1 LLLLAL
7 LVKFTI
13 DTFFPSPTPTA
24 LPTADIAE
32 RWKELA
38 PMPEARQGMAAVA
51 FDGNIYTL
59 AGEGPKGVSGSVFRY
74 LPEED
79 RWETLSDKP
88 TPVTDV
94 EGVVIGEKI
103 YIPGG
108 ETVNGKPTDI
118 LEIYDPRQDTWE
130 TGALLPQ
137 ALSAY
142 ALADFEG
149 KMYLFGGWNGERAV
163 DTVYE
168 YNIQNDS
175 WHKRTQMNMPSFDL
189 GAVALEDKIV
199 VLGGRN
205 GEEILNQAWSY
216 YPSRDVNGESPW
228 EAFLE
233 LPTGRA
239 SFGVANIYNTVYVIG
254 GIVDGEKDESGG
266 GWIMTGEIW
275 IDLPTIQGYDS
286 HQVELI
292 PIESLLFVIDP
303 SESFKSTLLWTYQ
316 AFYYSIYIPF
326 MP

>member
-1 LLLLAL
+1 L

-38 PMPEARQGMAAVA
+38 PLPEARQGMAAVA

-59 AGEGPKGVSGSVFRY
+59 AGKGPDGVSGSVFRY

-94 EGVVIGEKI
+94 EGVVIGEKV

-108 ETVNGKPTDI
+108 ETVDGKPTDI

-130 TGALLPQ
+130 TGTPLPQ

-149 KMYLFGGWNGERAV
+149 KMYLFGGWDGEDAV
-163 DTVYE
+163 DSVWIYE
-168 YNIQNDS
+168 PISGD
-175 WHKRTQMNMPSFDL
+175 WEK
-189 GAVALEDKIV
+189 GAKMQIASQHASAVMLTKEIV
-199 VLGGRN
+199 VLGGHSGDKR
-205 GEEILNQAWSY
+205 ISSVYAF
-216 YPSRDVNGESPW
+216 YPSRDNLDDDDPW
-228 EAFLE
+228 VDLSG
-233 LPTGRA
+233 LPEGRYD
-239 SFGVANIYNTVYVIG
+239 FGAA
-254 GIVDGEKDESGG
+254 
-266 GWIMTGEIW
+266 
-275 IDLPTIQGYDS
+275 
-286 HQVELI
+286 
-292 PIESLLFVIDP
+292 
-303 SESFKSTLLWTYQ
+303 TLGD
-316 AFYYSIYIPF
+316 SIYIFGGMIESENKEDLNYSGYIFYNGNWQSLETIKNFNNLNIKTLLLNSMLYILESNKLLSRTSLWVYRALLYDIYIPYL
-326 MP
+326 P